1 MIEVNKGKL
10 ENWNETVA
18 LIGWGGLAK
27 ITKLSGLSQPTVLR
41 ALREGR
47 GTHKTI
53 IAIDRAMARVRK
65 EYKSA
70 NVL

>member
-1 MIEVNKGKL
+1 MIEVNKRKL
-10 ENWNETVA
+10 ENWNETVD

-27 ITKLSGLSQPTVLR
+27 ITQLSGLSQPTILR

-47 GTHKTI
+47 ATHKTI